1 MRASLLRLIHTSL
14 VRRATNLNYYGFPDK
29 LRSLESSNPSVEEM
43 DRDYA
48 EMKQH
53 FRHPVFQNFIPSYD
67 EMKNPELAW
76 MKRRANWT
84 YQR

>member
-53 FRHPVFQNFIPSYD
+53 FRHPVFHNFIPSYD
-67 EMKNPELAW
+67 EMTNPELAW